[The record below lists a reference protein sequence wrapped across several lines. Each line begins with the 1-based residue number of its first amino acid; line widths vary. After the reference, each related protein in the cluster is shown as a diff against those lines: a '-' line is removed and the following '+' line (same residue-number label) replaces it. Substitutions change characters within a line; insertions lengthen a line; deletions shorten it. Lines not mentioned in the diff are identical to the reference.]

1 MRADN
6 FHSISDDGRRTGQS
20 QTGICGKGRNYP
32 GILGAIDCTHVA
44 IQAPAFNNP
53 EMLGILFL
61 NRKNFYSINTQIV
74 VDSNLKIL
82 AVNARFS
89 GFVHDSAI
97 WGTSQVKRI
106 HCSVLFK
113 APCGSAV

>member
-20 QTGICGKGRNYP
+20 QKGICGKGRNYP
-32 GILGAIDCTHVA
+32 GILGAIDDCT
-44 IQAPAFNNP
+44 PAFNNP

-82 AVNARFS
+82 AVNARFPGS
-89 GFVHDSAI
+89 VHGSAI

>member
-20 QTGICGKGRNYP
+20 QTGICGKGRYYP
-32 GILGAIDCTHVA
+32 GILGAIDCT
-44 IQAPAFNNP
+44 PAFNNP
-53 EMLGILFL
+53 EVLEILFL

-82 AVNARFS
+82 AVNARFPGS
-89 GFVHDSAI
+89 VHGSAI
-97 WGTSQVKRI
+97 
-106 HCSVLFK
+106 
-113 APCGSAV
+113 